1 MKKLFFRSLRKI
13 GILQIF
19 NFTSTISVN
28 KASFKIPVIKEAG
41 YQNLFM
47 SEPWMV
53 DLLKIILP
61 IENNQF
67 VDVGANVGQTL
78 LKLKSVD
85 PEIKYIG
92 FEPNPSC
99 INYLNVLTEVNNL
112 QNVSVLPVGISDQT
126 ELGVLN
132 FLNPSSTDSCASTI
146 AQFRPEKNVV
156 KKDFIPLFN
165 LETLS
170 KNLKLDFVSVLKI
183 DVEGGELEVLK
194 SFQSV
199 LRSKQTIILVEI
211 LPAYTAENLFRI
223 ERQNEIQSLLAKE
236 DYVMYRV
243 AKKDDVLLNLE
254 RISAIEIHADLNK
267 CEYVMVPS
275 VKVDRFESNFR
286 QRLEAK

>member
-1 MKKLFFRSLRKI
+1 M
-13 GILQIF
+13 LQYF

-28 KASFKIPVIKEAG
+28 KVSFKIPVVQEAG

-61 IENNQF
+61 IENKKF
-67 VDVGANVGQTL
+67 VDVGANIGQTL

-85 PEIKYIG
+85 PEIEYIG

-112 QNVSVLPVGISDQT
+112 QNVAVLPVGISDQT

-146 AQFRPEKNVV
+146 AQFRPEENVV

-165 LETLS
+165 VETLS
-170 KNLKLDFVSVLKI
+170 KKLNLDFVSVLKI

-194 SFQSV
+194 SFQTV
-199 LRSKQTIILVEI
+199 LRDKHPVILIEI

-223 ERQNEIQSLLAKE
+223 ERQNEIQSLLAGE

-243 AKKDDVLLNLE
+243 VLEDDVLLNLE
-254 RISAIEIHADLNK
+254 RISAIEIHADLNR
-267 CEYVMVPS
+267 CEYVMVPR